1 MRLVVMMDPFPLVVA
16 WLLIDSGSVPAVRQA
31 AREAAGVTGC
41 PVPPVGFWRVF
52 GGSSDTLTQA
62 PTA

>member
-41 PVPPVGFWRVF
+41 PVGFWRVF